1 MNPKKNAFL
10 PVRLTDEEKS
20 SLSKIADD
28 TGLSSSTLV
37 RLAISSLIS
46 YYNRNGHRMTL
57 PLKWDEL
64 TGK

>member
-37 RLAISSLIS
+37 RLAISSLVS
-46 YYNRNGHRMTL
+46 YYNQNGHRIIL
-57 PLKWDEL
+57 PLKWNEL
-64 TGK
+64 SGE